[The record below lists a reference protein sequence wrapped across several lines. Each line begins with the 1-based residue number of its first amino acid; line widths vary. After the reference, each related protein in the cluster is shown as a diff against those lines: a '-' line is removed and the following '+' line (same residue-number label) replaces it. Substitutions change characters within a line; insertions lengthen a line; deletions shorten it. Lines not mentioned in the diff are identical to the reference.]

1 VSRIKEGLIGYD
13 EPCNDWIEPT
23 AQDMVDELVEY
34 QVYCM
39 SLSELTQRVTR
50 QVRDE
55 YYAQDI
61 NVMREQYMLAFGK
74 GEEL

>member
-1 VSRIKEGLIGYD
+1 MSRIKEGLIGYD
-13 EPCNDWIEPT
+13 EPNEWIEPT
-23 AQDMVDELVEY
+23 SLEMVDELVEY

-55 YYAQDI
+55 YYSQDI